1 MFRVVGLDPEQ
12 FRALFSLSD
21 DELAARNIQRVVANE
36 KPGFPCR
43 VSLRDAEIG
52 ESLLLLNYEHQAA
65 DTPYRSAHAIFV
77 NENSRERFDE
87 VNTVP
92 QVMRARLLSV
102 RSFDEDGMMLDA
114 EVVDGAQLEP
124 LIQRFFEE
132 PRAAYLHVHNAK
144 RGCFSAR
151 VERV

>member
-102 RSFDEDGMMLDA
+102 RSFD
-114 EVVDGAQLEP
+114 
-124 LIQRFFEE
+124 
-132 PRAAYLHVHNAK
+132 
-144 RGCFSAR
+144 
-151 VERV
+151 